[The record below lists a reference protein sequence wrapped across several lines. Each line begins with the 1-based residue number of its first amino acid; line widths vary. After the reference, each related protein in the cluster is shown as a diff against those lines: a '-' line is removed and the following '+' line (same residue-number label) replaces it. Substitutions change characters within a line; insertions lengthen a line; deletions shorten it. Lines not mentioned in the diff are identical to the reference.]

1 MRRERRAERRAA
13 TLLLQ
18 GWAPGLSPA
27 AWECVIQAARS
38 GASFSQVSGG
48 PPRRQ
53 TPPSRR
59 QLRSGSEAVKRQG
72 LRFQRLLCCVLLGT
86 QPLWEAPCFPHPQRR
101 VEGSPLFHSE
111 MCWPVEASIEV
122 TTPNL
127 PPPTQSMPSLG
138 FQPDPKLIK
147 AKQAPGISGS
157 WNPLT
162 YTVSFKRDWS
172 HPRDQSGSVGSE
184 GLS

>member
-1 MRRERRAERRAA
+1 
-13 TLLLQ
+13 LLQ

-86 QPLWEAPCFPHPQRR
+86 QPLWEAPCLPHPQRR